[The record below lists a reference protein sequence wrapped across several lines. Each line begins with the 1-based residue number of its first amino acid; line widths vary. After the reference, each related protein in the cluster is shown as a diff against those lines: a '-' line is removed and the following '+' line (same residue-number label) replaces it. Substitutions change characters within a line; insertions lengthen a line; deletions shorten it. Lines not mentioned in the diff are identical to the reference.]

1 MSPARISGVWDFCLL
16 FCFLQIYLFMYFWL
30 HWVLVAVFGLSL
42 VVASRGY
49 SLLAVL
55 GLLTAV
61 ASLVAE
67 HRL

>member
-1 MSPARISGVWDFCLL
+1 
-16 FCFLQIYLFMYFWL
+16 MYFWL

>member
-1 MSPARISGVWDFCLL
+1 MSPARIPWVWDFCLL
-16 FCFLQIYLFMYFWL
+16 LCFLQIYLFMYFWL
-30 HWVLVAVFGLSL
+30 PWVFVAMFGLSL

-49 SLLAVL
+49 SLLAIL